1 MGTPGYKQLATHVEQ
16 SHHLDARRLGVPLVR
31 RLGSR
36 IPLPGIAYTAHLGGA
51 AHTVRNEPA
60 DSSTGMFGGNSQWR
74 GPIWF
79 PVNYLF
85 IESLRRFR
93 RYHGP
98 TFTVECPVGSGHQ
111 LTLEEVAD
119 ELSRRLVALFR
130 RNEQGR
136 RPVFGGQQTFQTD
149 PHWRDYLLFYENF
162 HGDNGAGIGASHQT
176 GWTGLVELLFQEQT
190 ERRSADRSTR
200 STSVVPVS

>member
-1 MGTPGYKQLATHVEQ
+1 MA
-16 SHHLDARRLGVPLVR
+16 
-31 RLGSR
+31 
-36 IPLPGIAYTAHLGGA
+36 
-51 AHTVRNEPA
+51 
-60 DSSTGMFGGNSQWR
+60 
-74 GPIWF
+74 
-79 PVNYLF
+79 PVNDLF
-85 IESLRRFR
+85 IESLRRFH

-98 TFTVECPVGSGHQ
+98 TFTVECPVGSGQQ
-111 LTLEEVAD
+111 LTIDQVAD

-130 RNEQGR
+130 RDEQGW
-136 RPVFGGQQTFQTD
+136 RPELGGQQTFQTD
-149 PHWRDYLLFYENF
+149 PHWRDHLLFYDYF